1 MFFFQNHLELFIWPW
16 FFFLFVCLLII
27 AEKFSYT
34 VIIIQFLGYSSSG
47 VGAGAASGTFNSAGT
62 YGSNFPYNGFQ
73 GKNAGAGSG
82 FGFAPQ
88 PFFQP
93 IPFPQNYNDFV
104 ANFFK
109 NFQNQQFG

>member
-1 MFFFQNHLELFIWPW
+1 M
-16 FFFLFVCLLII
+16 FVCWLLLKI
-27 AEKFSYT
+27 YT
-34 VIIIQFLGYSSSG
+34 VKNKNSILGYSSSG
-47 VGAGAASGTFNSAGT
+47 SGAGAAAGTFNGGT

-73 GKNAGAGSG
+73 GKNAGAG

-88 PFFQP
+88 APFFQP
-93 IPFPQNYNDFV
+93 IPFPTNYNDFV